1 MPKLVAEG
9 LTQKEFTALCSHEGA
24 KADQNGTS
32 LSSALELT
40 SANNTTTTTST
51 DDHNSNDIKKQKSA
65 RQVVPFRG
73 LFRFASH
80 YDLILT
86 FGGCLFAVIQ
96 GMFMPCFA
104 LLMGEMIDTFAEE
117 DGTSGSGGLVDVRK
131 LGAGFVILGAIGI
144 NITVFFPPLIFG

>member
-9 LTQKEFTALCSHEGA
+9 LTQKEFTALCSRDGA
-24 KADQNGTS
+24 KADQIDTS

-40 SANNTTTTTST
+40 SAKNDTTTTTT
-51 DDHNSNDIKKQKSA
+51 DDNSNDTKKQKSA

-117 DGTSGSGGLVDVRK
+117 DGNSGSGGLVDVRK

-144 NITVFFPPLIFG
+144 NINTVFFFFLL

>member
-9 LTQKEFTALCSHEGA
+9 LTQKEFTALCSRDGA
-24 KADQNGTS
+24 KADQIDTS

-40 SANNTTTTTST
+40 SAKNDTTTTTT
-51 DDHNSNDIKKQKSA
+51 DDNSNDTKKQKSA

-80 YDLILT
+80 YDLFLT
-86 FGGCLFAVIQ
+86 FSGCLFAVIQ

-117 DGTSGSGGLVDVRK
+117 DGSGGLVDVRK

-144 NITVFFPPLIFG
+144 SINTPFSFIFLL